1 MFGSVLCRV
10 LPAAHA
16 LTGCDT
22 TSSIFDVGKKT
33 MYKVLKDSQKEF
45 VDLSQTACDDIET
58 YVAVDRKFVA
68 RLYDPKARFACDH
81 GDLNKLR
88 SRIAQQK
95 DASLVKLPP
104 CEATFRQHVLRVS
117 LQVYIWTSS
126 SIAQPPVRSPL
137 QFGWVNKNGLVLV
150 YFDEQ
155 TSSDFYVL
163 VRGKLCVQKVV
174 FVLNKT
180 SLVRNS
186 VPVKEISLA
195 TTPIR
200 TLLQTTVMK
209 KLIHTI
215 FVIKYDSSCFPI
227 VTVWFLFVWVFL
239 TECSTYDLESGF
251 VET

>member
-1 MFGSVLCRV
+1 MLGSVLCRV
-10 LPAAHA
+10 LPAAYA

-126 SIAQPPVRSPL
+126 SIAQPPVKSPL
-137 QFGWVNKNGLVLV
+137 QFGWVNKNGLVPV
-150 YFDEQ
+150 YFDGQ
-155 TSSDFYVL
+155 TSSDFL
-163 VRGKLCVQKVV
+163 QDLLCTCKGKTLCSKGCVCFEQNLSCTELCPCQGN
-174 FVLNKT
+174 FSCN
-180 SLVRNS
+180 NS
-186 VPVKEISLA
+186 N
-195 TTPIR
+195 T
-200 TLLQTTVMK
+200 
-209 KLIHTI
+209 HI
-215 FVIKYDSSCFPI
+215 FTDDSDEE
-227 VTVWFLFVWVFL
+227 VDT
-239 TECSTYDLESGF
+239 
-251 VET
+251 

>member
-22 TSSIFDVGKKT
+22 TSSFFGVGKKT
-33 MYKVLKDSQKEF
+33 IYKVLKDSQKEF
-45 VDLSQTACDDIET
+45 VDLSQISCDDIEIS
-58 YVAVDRKFVA
+58 VAVGRKFVS
-68 RLYDPKARFACDH
+68 RLYDPKARFTCDH

-126 SIAQPPVRSPL
+126 SIAQPPVKSPL

-155 TSSDFYVL
+155 MSSDFYVL

-209 KLIHTI
+209 KLIHKILLLYMTLAVSQLYCMV
-215 FVIKYDSSCFPI
+215 FVR
-227 VTVWFLFVWVFL
+227 VGLF
-239 TECSTYDLESGF
+239 D
-251 VET
+251 